1 MCNQK
6 QACIICDKALHYIKY
21 RSMLYESVF
30 IINMYFFF
38 FINIWISKY
47 HNENSDEL
55 LISKEMRYYEEII

>member
-38 FINIWISKY
+38 S
-47 HNENSDEL
+47 
-55 LISKEMRYYEEII
+55 LIFEYQSITTKIVMSY